1 MIFVLPNLFL
11 LPDFPVGFKI
21 IQNWK
26 GFTLVHWCFQFYTSL
41 YCSGDPTVTCGHKKT
56 PTFVEVFLS
65 VGGLLFHELHSV
77 VSVNV
82 FKFFETL
89 ITEVTLSCEV
99 VD

>member
-11 LPDFPVGFKI
+11 LPDFPVGFEI

-41 YCSGDPTVTCGHKKT
+41 YWFRNGYLYGHKKT
-56 PTFVEVFLS
+56 PTVVEVFLS

-77 VSVNV
+77 VSVDV
-82 FKFFETL
+82 FKFPKTL
-89 ITEVTLSCEV
+89 TTEVTLSCEV